1 MFDAL
6 ETLQVY
12 SNTLDIDVQL
22 SNVCI
27 VGKSGD
33 RCTLFV
39 EIDNVRYALCTLEVG
54 KVDNYTL
61 SVALPEGEVVS
72 FTAVGKG
79 VFHVTGMLIQLQKG
93 LRSCCSCLAA

>member
-1 MFDAL
+1 M
-6 ETLQVY
+6 
-12 SNTLDIDVQL
+12 
-22 SNVCI
+22 
-27 VGKSGD
+27 
-33 RCTLFV
+33 FV

-79 VFHVTGMLIQLQKG
+79 VFHVTGASLKDWRRLY
-93 LRSCCSCLAA
+93 LCLNRWARM